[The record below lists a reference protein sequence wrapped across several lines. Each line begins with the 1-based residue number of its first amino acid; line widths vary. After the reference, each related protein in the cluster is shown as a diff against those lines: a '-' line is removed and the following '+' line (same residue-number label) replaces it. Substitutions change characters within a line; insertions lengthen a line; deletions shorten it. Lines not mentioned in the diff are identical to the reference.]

1 MKRIVGL
8 LVTSGLVLVAIGS
21 ATAGPLPV
29 ASLDPKSGPAGTE
42 ITVTVSQYSPGI
54 VIEVHEVTGNGAVIG
69 TGMTNA
75 SGIGA
80 FPITIP
86 ASAPTGSYLLY
97 ICGLCTSQFPEWAT
111 RGFQVTQSPGTT
123 SSTTTTTVAATT
135 TTEAATT
142 TTLAPASTTGA
153 SASTTVAET
162 APTAPATSNTTTIA
176 AVSPD
181 DGGSSS
187 QGLLIGLLTALLVV
201 VVFFVGRLTRNLKAV
216 RRMPPP
222 PPPPPAA

>member
-1 MKRIVGL
+1 MKRIAGL
-8 LVTSGLVLVAIGS
+8 LVTLGLVLLAIGPV
-21 ATAGPLPV
+21 AAVQLPV
-29 ASLDPKSGPAGTE
+29 ASLDPNSGPAGTE

-54 VIEVHEVTGNGAVIG
+54 MIEVHEDTGSRALIG
-69 TGMTNA
+69 TGTTNA
-75 SGIGA
+75 SGSGA

-123 SSTTTTTVAATT
+123 SSTTTTTVATTTTTEVATT
-135 TTEAATT
+135 TTV
-142 TTLAPASTTGA
+142 ASV
-153 SASTTVAET
+153 STTVAAT
-162 APTAPATSNTTTIA
+162 VPTAPATSTTIA
-176 AVSPD
+176 AASAD

-187 QGLLIGLLTALLVV
+187 QGLLVGLLAVLLAAVA
-201 VVFFVGRLTRNLKAV
+201 FLVGRLTRSRNDV

-222 PPPPPAA
+222 PPPAA

>member
-1 MKRIVGL
+1 MKRIAGL
-8 LVTSGLVLVAIGS
+8 LVTLGLVLLAIGPV
-21 ATAGPLPV
+21 AAVQLPV
-29 ASLDPKSGPAGTE
+29 ASLDPNSGPAGTE

-54 VIEVHEVTGNGAVIG
+54 VIEVHEDTGSGALIG
-69 TGMTNA
+69 TGTTNA

-86 ASAPTGSYLLY
+86 ATAPTGSYLLY

-123 SSTTTTTVAATT
+123 SSTTTTTVATTTTTDEVATT
-135 TTEAATT
+135 TTV
-142 TTLAPASTTGA
+142 ASV
-153 SASTTVAET
+153 STTVAAT
-162 APTAPATSNTTTIA
+162 VPTAPATSTTIV
-176 AVSPD
+176 AVATD

-187 QGLLIGLLTALLVV
+187 QGLLVGLLAALLAVVAFLVGLLT
-201 VVFFVGRLTRNLKAV
+201 RSRNAV

-222 PPPPPAA
+222 PPPAA

>member
-1 MKRIVGL
+1 MKRIAGL
-8 LVTSGLVLVAIGS
+8 LVTLGLVLLAIGPV
-21 ATAGPLPV
+21 AAVQLPV
-29 ASLDPKSGPAGTE
+29 ASLDPNSGPAGTE

-54 VIEVHEVTGNGAVIG
+54 MIEVHEDTGSGALIG
-69 TGMTNA
+69 TGTTNA

-123 SSTTTTTVAATT
+123 SSTTTTTVATTTTTEVATT
-135 TTEAATT
+135 TTV
-142 TTLAPASTTGA
+142 ASV
-153 SASTTVAET
+153 STTVAAT
-162 APTAPATSNTTTIA
+162 VPTAPATSTTIVAVA
-176 AVSPD
+176 AD

-187 QGLLIGLLTALLVV
+187 QGLLVGLLAALLAVVAFLVGLLT
-201 VVFFVGRLTRNLKAV
+201 RSRNVV

-222 PPPPPAA
+222 PPPAA

>member
-1 MKRIVGL
+1 L
-8 LVTSGLVLVAIGS
+8 LVTLGLGVLAIGP
-21 ATAGPLPV
+21 AAAGVLPV

-42 ITVTVSQYSPGI
+42 ITVNVSQYSPGI
-54 VIEVHEVTGNGAVIG
+54 VIEVHEDTGSGAVIG

-97 ICGLCTSQFPEWAT
+97 ICGLCTSQYPEWAT

-123 SSTTTTTVAATT
+123 SSTTTVAATT
-135 TTEAATT
+135 TTEVATT
-142 TTLAPASTTGA
+142 TTVAAA
-153 SASTTVAET
+153 ATTVAAT